1 MPPEPAPDQDAAP
14 PGDGDGS
21 PGSLRFQLLVGL
33 GLLMAGAVLAVAAAG
48 LVWMP
53 EGPTPR
59 QIVVGLGGLL
69 LVDVAVLLL
78 FGDYMLRSLVVRPV
92 RRMAERAERIADGE
106 HEVRLEPRGSSELR
120 RLAASV
126 NRMADRLIRNQ
137 RALEENVRSLD
148 EANRALT
155 EAKNELV
162 RAEKMATVGRLAAG
176 VAHEVGNPLNAIMGY
191 LEIARRRGADG
202 RQAGDPTADDPAAAD
217 GGGEAGA
224 EAETAEWVEG
234 IEHEA
239 RRIDRIVRGLLEYA
253 RPREGEAS
261 AVRPG
266 EVVDRTVELLAAQ
279 GRLKGKEVE
288 VEVEEDVPEIVADPH
303 QLQQVLVNLL
313 LNACDAVEEAGSPGR
328 IRVEV
333 TREAAPEVPPVGR
346 PPRREDDPE
355 AVDFS
360 HARRLEAAAAGVPEP
375 RFEAGDEVV
384 AVRVLDDGTGLEEG
398 EAHQLFDPFYST
410 KEPGR
415 GTGLGLAVSARL
427 VDGMGGT
434 IRADDRPEGGAVF
447 TVLLPRA
454 PEEEAT

>member
-1 MPPEPAPDQDAAP
+1 MAPDTDPDQRGPARERE
-14 PGDGDGS
+14 GR
-21 PGSLRFQLLVGL
+21 PGSLRFQLLAGL
-33 GLLMAGAVLAVAAAG
+33 GLLMAGAVLAVAAAA

-53 EGPTPR
+53 EGPSPR
-59 QIVVGLGGLL
+59 QIIVGLGGLL

-120 RLAASV
+120 RLAVSV

-137 RALEENVRSLD
+137 RSLEENVRSLD

-191 LEIARRRGADG
+191 LEIARRRGPEEGEADG
-202 RQAGDPTADDPAAAD
+202 EP
-217 GGGEAGA
+217 
-224 EAETAEWVEG
+224 EWVEG
-234 IEHEA
+234 IDHEA

-253 RPREGEAS
+253 RPREGQAS
-261 AVRPG
+261 AIRPD
-266 EVVDRTVELLAAQ
+266 EVVRRTVELLEAQ
-279 GRLKGKEVE
+279 GRLKGKEIE
-288 VEVEEDVPEIVADPH
+288 IDVEEDVPSVVADPH

-313 LNACDAVEEAGSPGR
+313 LNACDAVEEAGSAGR

-333 TREAAPEVPPVGR
+333 AREMAPEVPPVGR
-346 PPRREDDPE
+346 PPRRDDDPE
-355 AVDFS
+355 TVDFS
-360 HARRLEAAAAGVPEP
+360 HARRMQASTSGVPEP
-375 RFEAGDEVV
+375 RFEAGEDVV
-384 AVRVLDDGTGLEEG
+384 AVRVLDDGTGLEVE
-398 EAHQLFDPFYST
+398 EMHQLFDPFFST

-427 VDGMGGT
+427 VEGMGGT
-434 IRADDRPEGGAVF
+434 IRADDRSEGGAVF

-454 PEEEAT
+454 PEEEAA

>member
-1 MPPEPAPDQDAAP
+1 MAPDTDPDQRGPARE
-14 PGDGDGS
+14 GEGR
-21 PGSLRFQLLVGL
+21 PGSLRFQLLAGL
-33 GLLMAGAVLAVAAAG
+33 GLLMAGAVLAVAAAA

-53 EGPTPR
+53 EGPSPR
-59 QIVVGLGGLL
+59 QIIVGLGGLL

-120 RLAASV
+120 RLAVSV

-137 RALEENVRSLD
+137 RSLEENVRSLD

-191 LEIARRRGADG
+191 LEIARRRGPEAGEADG
-202 RQAGDPTADDPAAAD
+202 EP
-217 GGGEAGA
+217 
-224 EAETAEWVEG
+224 EWMEG
-234 IEHEA
+234 IDHEA

-253 RPREGEAS
+253 RPREGQAS
-261 AVRPG
+261 AIRPD
-266 EVVDRTVELLAAQ
+266 EVVRRTVELLEAQ
-279 GRLKGKEVE
+279 GRLKGKEIE
-288 VEVEEDVPEIVADPH
+288 IDVEEDVPSVVADPH

-333 TREAAPEVPPVGR
+333 AREVAPEVPPVGR
-346 PPRREDDPE
+346 PPRRDDDPE

-360 HARRLEAAAAGVPEP
+360 HARRMQASTSGVPEP
-375 RFEAGDEVV
+375 RFEAGEDVV
-384 AVRVLDDGTGLEEG
+384 AVRVLDDGTGLEVE
-398 EAHQLFDPFYST
+398 EMHQLFDPFFST

-427 VDGMGGT
+427 VEGMGGT

-454 PEEEAT
+454 PEEEAA